1 MVSLPQWD
9 VLVEAR
15 PSFELKEKLGKAQGG
30 CVVCGVVFFF
40 FLICTTT
47 GVVSEAFREL
57 RDVYIRGDKLK
68 DKQ

>member
-30 CVVCGVVFFF
+30 CVVCGVFFF
-40 FLICTTT
+40 VCTTT

-57 RDVYIRGDKLK
+57 RDVYIRGDKLM
-68 DKQ
+68 DKR